1 MIPWKL
7 ETGWNRLKP
16 SAIYSDFGKCDQSSL
31 SCLSMMRDHMWSVPC
46 LHQWY
51 EGCEMMWISSSV
63 QYPDQHLSRQFQGN
77 EEAAKH
83 VTHVQLHKNLTMT
96 VRLMAIQM
104 PLLRNFF
111 AATPFHHLQW
121 LTASD
126 FFFWLW
132 ASSDLAPVHLVLPR
146 KPACN
151 ATTIAMLPATNTKME
166 CKAKYE
172 KTLSGRSHWKY
183 CLQETPSPPV

>member
-1 MIPWKL
+1 
-7 ETGWNRLKP
+7 
-16 SAIYSDFGKCDQSSL
+16 
-31 SCLSMMRDHMWSVPC
+31 MRDHMWSVPC
-46 LHQWY
+46 LYQWY

-126 FFFWLW
+126 FFSGCGHLQILPPCTWCCHESQPAMQQQLQCFPPQTPKWSAKQNMRRLW
-132 ASSDLAPVHLVLPR
+132 VEEATGNTVYKKHRHLLSRECFCRNVCVCYNYLAQSLREAL
-146 KPACN
+146 
-151 ATTIAMLPATNTKME
+151 
-166 CKAKYE
+166 
-172 KTLSGRSHWKY
+172 
-183 CLQETPSPPV
+183 